1 MCPREPSTAPRAETP
16 PGKSYGVL
24 RQEADGDDI
33 DQAAERVRRL
43 GYAVFDAGLSEPEL
57 QALSSAFEQTHQ
69 AYVQRHGRERL
80 ARLDELNTMRAPL
93 VHGDPWFLR
102 LATLPRLLALVSRL
116 ISGTFMLNQQNGVIN
131 PPGQDY
137 NQGAWHR
144 DLPYQHFVSSR
155 PIAVN
160 ALFCLDAFRS
170 DNGATHV
177 LPASHRVEDFPSNAF
192 VQEQALQVLAPAGS
206 FLVLDAMLF
215 HSGGS
220 NRSGQERRAVNH
232 LFTIPYFKQQI
243 CLPECLSS
251 DGLDSAQR
259 ALLGFRNV
267 EPPSVDAYLQF
278 KERP

>member
-1 MCPREPSTAPRAETP
+1 MRPSEPLMSPHSQSS
-16 PGKSYGVL
+16 PGRSYGVL
-24 RQEADGDDI
+24 RQEPDGDDI
-33 DQAAERVRRL
+33 DLAAERVRRL
-43 GYAVFDAGLSEPEL
+43 GFAVFDAGLGEQEL
-57 QALSSAFEQTHQ
+57 QTLSSAFDQTRE
-69 AYVQRHGRERL
+69 AYIQCHGRERL
-80 ARLDELNTMRAPL
+80 ERIDELNTVRAPL

-116 ISGTFMLNQQNGVIN
+116 ISGTYILNQQNGVIN
-131 PPGQDY
+131 PPGHDY

-177 LPASHRVEDFPSNAF
+177 LPASHRAEDFPSSAF

-232 LFTIPYFKQQI
+232 LFTIPYIKQQI
-243 CLPECLSS
+243 CLPECLSP
-251 DGLDSAQR
+251 DGLDAAQR

-267 EPPSVDAYLQF
+267 EPPSVDAYLQS
-278 KERP
+278 KERR